1 MWPSSHT
8 VIRSTTSPA
17 HPAAPYTGPVD
28 ALWKICASE
37 SAPNMVTVTE
47 LVNAGI
53 DVNYAVSGRDKA
65 RGQARDRGK
74 GAVTLCSLLFYRL
87 LRVPSFSPRS
97 FPSRRSSFT
106 HSFTHVF

>member
-1 MWPSSHT
+1 
-8 VIRSTTSPA
+8 
-17 HPAAPYTGPVD
+17 
-28 ALWKICASE
+28 
-37 SAPNMVTVTE
+37 MVTVTE

-65 RGQARDRGK
+65 GGAGEGQGEGGGDVVLAPVLPVV
-74 GAVTLCSLLFYRL
+74 ACVIL
-87 LRVPSFSPRS
+87 SPRS